1 MEVLALTE
9 LGSLNACVLQDLME
23 SAVSWMSVSIHIHIL
38 NFLVHGTILMSVN
51 VHTQI
56 LEQQI

>member
-38 NFLVHGTILMSVN
+38 KFLVHSTILMSVS